1 MVLLRLMS
9 FCLVLQVNTAKAAP
23 KTVDVVFL
31 TQTGSRPLKSWTGDE
46 IQKLESGRHSE
57 VSAQKLI
64 FDESA
69 SALELS
75 DRASIDLVTI
85 ITDTKTIRVP
95 RFMIWRG
102 FFKFK
107 WDSKTGEL
115 SSSVKNVEK
124 GRILIPAWYFDANN
138 IRKIELTDH
147 LFSYPQ
153 TKLKIRTNPAAS
165 RGEKI
170 FTQNCLAC
178 HSVSTY
184 HSPNLNPASLTAQ
197 KLNLFGSIH
206 KRWPELKLDARS
218 ERGLIEYSEALA
230 AEKPEE
236 KTKK

>member
-1 MVLLRLMS
+1 MSCFVALGVHYIACCTNNVTFSFLYVLLI
-9 FCLVLQVNTAKAAP
+9 
-23 KTVDVVFL
+23 VFL
-31 TQTGSRPLKSWTGDE
+31 HVVLHIEP
-46 IQKLESGRHSE
+46 
-57 VSAQKLI
+57 
-64 FDESA
+64 
-69 SALELS
+69 
-75 DRASIDLVTI
+75 
-85 ITDTKTIRVP
+85 
-95 RFMIWRG
+95 
-102 FFKFK
+102 FKFL
-107 WDSKTGEL
+107 W
-115 SSSVKNVEK
+115 SSSFN
-124 GRILIPAWYFDANN
+124 LWYFDANN

-206 KRWPELKLDARS
+206 KRGPELKLDARS